1 MSIGLIAQLPRQ
13 KHVGTAALGCPG
25 EQRSPTSCSGRTA
38 ELRSAGQPRAAV
50 PTWSQTN
57 NDQLEMRAATP
68 YRTNAHSSALLASVT
83 EVQARRALPL
93 YPHSRGGANCSRE
106 EQ

>member
-57 NDQLEMRAATP
+57 N
-68 YRTNAHSSALLASVT
+68 
-83 EVQARRALPL
+83 
-93 YPHSRGGANCSRE
+93 
-106 EQ
+106 